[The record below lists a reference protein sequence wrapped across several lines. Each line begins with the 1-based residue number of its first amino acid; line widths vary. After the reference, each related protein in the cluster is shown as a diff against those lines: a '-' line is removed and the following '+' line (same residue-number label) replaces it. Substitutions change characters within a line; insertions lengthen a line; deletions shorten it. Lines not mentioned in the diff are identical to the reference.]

1 MELDPDKLAAALEV
15 AWQTEIKSIS
25 DDGQTRPAQIA
36 ILRNGEAKE
45 IVDLKPFI
53 DNWREKPERIVG
65 TAEIQSPESFIALV
79 SRHASEE
86 YSALFCDAMNATPSI
101 QAVIDYHE
109 PAAIADWCK
118 HRIRYG
124 FPLSKEWVFW
134 MGVAA
139 QGRMDQSAFA
149 YLIEDRIADVVTGD
163 QDSEKELASQMQVS
177 IATPAQLLTFSR
189 GLQVRVAQTVKE
201 VRNTSSGADA
211 ITFEETHEGE
221 NGQPLAVPGLFV
233 LQIPVF
239 QGDVPIR
246 LPVRLRYRV
255 LDRKTFWTIAPY
267 RADKVLLDTVKA
279 VAERMADATKL
290 PLFYGSPER

>member
-1 MELDPDKLAAALEV
+1 MEFDPDKLAAALDE
-15 AWQTEIKSIS
+15 AWQAEITSIS
-25 DDGQTRPAQIA
+25 NGDSRAAHIA
-36 ILRNGEAKE
+36 ILRDGAGKK

-53 DNWREKPERIVG
+53 DNWREKPEHVVG

-79 SRHASEE
+79 NRHASEE
-86 YSALFCDAMNATPSI
+86 FSALFCDAMSAAPSI

-124 FPLSKEWVFW
+124 FPLSKEWTFW
-134 MGVAA
+134 MGFAP
-139 QGRMDQSAFA
+139 QGRMDQSTFA

-163 QDSEKELASQMQVS
+163 QEAEKELASQMQVS

-201 VRNTSSGADA
+201 VRNTSNGADA

-221 NGQPLAVPGLFV
+221 NGQPLTVPGLFV

-239 QGDVPIR
+239 QGDEPIR

-255 LDRKTFWTIAPY
+255 LERKTLWTIAPY
-267 RADKVLLDTVKA
+267 RADKVLTDTVKA
-279 VAERMADATKL
+279 VASRMAEATKL
-290 PLFYGSPER
+290 PLFFGHPEK